1 MDNEAPEEQEY
12 KIPDGVENNYPNRPG
27 KEERRNRLYA
37 MRRAIMDYGIGFI
50 IMGFGVFLLIAPKLG
65 FSFSIDNL
73 NRYLFSGLCLLY
85 GAFRAYRG
93 SRKDYFK

>member
-1 MDNEAPEEQEY
+1 MENEAP
-12 KIPDGVENNYPNRPG
+12 D
-27 KEERRNRLYA
+27 RRKRSYTL
-37 MRRAIMDYGIGFI
+37 RRAIMDYGIGFI

-65 FSFSIDNL
+65 FSFSIDDL

-85 GAFRAYRG
+85 GAFRAFRG

>member
-1 MDNEAPEEQEY
+1 MENEAP
-12 KIPDGVENNYPNRPG
+12 D
-27 KEERRNRLYA
+27 RRKRSYA
-37 MRRAIMDYGIGFI
+37 LRRAIMDYGIGFI

>member
-1 MDNEAPEEQEY
+1 MTKMENEAP
-12 KIPDGVENNYPNRPG
+12 D
-27 KEERRNRLYA
+27 RRKRSYTL
-37 MRRAIMDYGIGFI
+37 RRAIMDYGIGFI

-65 FSFSIDNL
+65 FSFSIDDL

-85 GAFRAYRG
+85 GAFRAFRG

>member
-1 MDNEAPEEQEY
+1 MENEAP
-12 KIPDGVENNYPNRPG
+12 D
-27 KEERRNRLYA
+27 RRNRLYA

-85 GAFRAYRG
+85 GGFRAYRG
-93 SRKDYFK
+93 SKKDYFK

>member
-1 MDNEAPEEQEY
+1 MTKMDNEAPDGEENEFQA
-12 KIPDGVENNYPNRPG
+12 RPG
-27 KEERRNRLYA
+27 KEERRNKLYA

-85 GAFRAYRG
+85 GAFRAIRG

>member
-1 MDNEAPEEQEY
+1 MENEAP
-12 KIPDGVENNYPNRPG
+12 D
-27 KEERRNRLYA
+27 RRKRMYA
-37 MRRAIMDYGIGFI
+37 LRRAIMDYGIGFI

-65 FSFSIDNL
+65 FSFQIDNL

-85 GAFRAYRG
+85 GGFRAYRG

>member
-1 MDNEAPEEQEY
+1 MENEAP
-12 KIPDGVENNYPNRPG
+12 D
-27 KEERRNRLYA
+27 RRKRSYTL
-37 MRRAIMDYGIGFI
+37 RRAIMDYGIGFI

-65 FSFSIDNL
+65 FSFSIDDL

-85 GAFRAYRG
+85 GAYRAYRG

>member
-1 MDNEAPEEQEY
+1 MENEV
-12 KIPDGVENNYPNRPG
+12 PDGSENEFPDRTG
-27 KEERRNRLYA
+27 KEDRRNRMYA

-65 FSFSIDNL
+65 FSFSIDDL

-93 SRKDYFK
+93 SKKDYFK